1 MTLRDRILFHEIHPV
16 KLETNLGSGIFC
28 LYFLWEHAKN
38 FVYVYEASHQQSLCA
53 SRRI

>member
-28 LYFLWEHAKN
+28 LYFLLGAIR
-38 FVYVYEASHQQSLCA
+38 HQESEV
-53 SRRI
+53 R

>member
-28 LYFLWEHAKN
+28 LYFLWE
-38 FVYVYEASHQQSLCA
+38 QSDIKKA
-53 SRRI
+53 RYDSEVRS